1 MTSGKRQ
8 KTGICYA
15 FVATA
20 LLETCYLKATLD
32 PDATPPPTFPSDA
45 NNALRSEYQKG
56 LDMAETFPI
65 RCKNMNDSW
74 LDPKLGFPYK
84 SLGFIKRLAGVS
96 PSESDWQSET
106 KYNRDCAKAMAKM
119 HEWPTADAH
128 VVKYGAGRD

>member
-1 MTSGKRQ
+1 
-8 KTGICYA
+8 
-15 FVATA
+15 
-20 LLETCYLKATLD
+20 
-32 PDATPPPTFPSDA
+32 
-45 NNALRSEYQKG
+45 
-56 LDMAETFPI
+56 MAETFPI

-128 VVKYGAGRD
+128 VVKYGAGKD